1 MYSTVVCLVL
11 SIGYISLGIWNTA
24 SYRRQLNHLVR
35 SKSFPISYESSD
47 DVFSV
52 RLGEDVDSN
61 RRILQE
67 LRPPP
72 FLMESFY
79 CTIVL
84 EVSDETAVP
93 MEYLNTVVKV
103 DYLNDPLSTNELKRA
118 LRYFPKCKRF
128 LFPRVEITDAVVA
141 ELESIETPLTIDI
154 CDRSLDDVSYRKYG
168 KHTIFWLFSGSPQKN

>member
-1 MYSTVVCLVL
+1 M
-11 SIGYISLGIWNTA
+11 
-24 SYRRQLNHLVR
+24 
-35 SKSFPISYESSD
+35 
-47 DVFSV
+47 
-52 RLGEDVDSN
+52 DSN
-61 RRILQE
+61 RRILHE
-67 LRPPP
+67 LRPPS

-84 EVSDETAVP
+84 EVSDQTAVP

-141 ELESIETPLTIDI
+141 ELESIDTPLTIDI

-168 KHTIFWLFSGSPQKN
+168 KHTIFWLFSGSPEKN